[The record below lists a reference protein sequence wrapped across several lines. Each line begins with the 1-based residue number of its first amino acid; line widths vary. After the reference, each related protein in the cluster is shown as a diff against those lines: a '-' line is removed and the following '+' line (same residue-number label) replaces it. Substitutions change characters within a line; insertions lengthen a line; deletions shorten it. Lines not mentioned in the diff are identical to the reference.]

1 MHTPGL
7 KGKTVLITGGSR
19 GIGRAIALRCA
30 QDGANVAIAAKTT
43 EAHPALPGTIYSV
56 AEEIRAA
63 GGNALP
69 IKMNIRREEE
79 VLSAVDAVVKEFG
92 GIDILVNN
100 ASAISP
106 TGLLDTPLRKYDLL
120 LSINTR
126 GTYAMTQA
134 CIPHLRKAS
143 NPHVLTLS
151 PPIQTTGHW
160 YGRHL
165 AYCISKF
172 GMSMVTLGVAE
183 EFAADGIAANSL
195 WPRTLI
201 ATDAV
206 RVFFESEIAGS
217 RKPEMMSDA
226 AYFIVT
232 SDSRKTT
239 GHCFIDEDVMR
250 LHGIENFDAYAVVPG
265 HPLTPDILI

>member
-1 MHTPGL
+1 MPSRNL
-7 KGKTVLITGGSR
+7 QGKTVLITGGSR

-43 EAHPALPGTIYSV
+43 EPHPSLPGTVYSV
-56 AEEIRAA
+56 AKEIEAA
-63 GGNALP
+63 GGKALP
-69 IKMNIRREEE
+69 LKMDVRNEGEI
-79 VLSAVDAVVKEFG
+79 LAAVDSVVKEFG
-92 GIDILVNN
+92 GIDVLVNN

-106 TGLLDTPLRKYDLL
+106 TGILDTPLKKYDLL
-120 LSINTR
+120 QSINTR
-126 GTYAMTQA
+126 GAYAAAQA
-134 CIPHLRKAS
+134 CIPHLKKSS

-151 PPIQTTGHW
+151 PPILTTGYW
-160 YGRHL
+160 YGRYL

-172 GMSMVTLGVAE
+172 GMSMVTLGIAE

-201 ATDAV
+201 ATDAA
-206 RVFFESEIAGS
+206 RVFYGS
-217 RKPEMMSDA
+217 QLSGARKPEIMSEA

-239 GHCFIDEDVMR
+239 GNCFIDEDVMR
-250 LHGIENFDAYAVVPG
+250 LHGIENFDSYAMVPG
-265 HPLTPDILI
+265 QALAPDILM